1 MIVMPAWVQDLMGER
16 ELRIANHPKARSL
29 CEDRDGNRLP
39 YYQRLIE
46 TPNGDSF
53 TIDQRRRAIIN

>member
-1 MIVMPAWVQDLMGER
+1 MVILPAWVQDIAGQR

-29 CEDRDGNRLP
+29 TQDRDGNRLP

-46 TPNGDSF
+46 TPEGDSF
-53 TIDQRRRAIIN
+53 TICARRRAIIN